1 MGLQRYMT
9 GVAIAA
15 LLAGSA
21 MAQVLILPVLIAV
34 WGIAIAVIVA
44 TVR

>member
-21 MAQVLILPVLIAV
+21 MAQTAPPAQP
-34 WGIAIAVIVA
+34 AAA
-44 TVR
+44 TAAQPGGERRR